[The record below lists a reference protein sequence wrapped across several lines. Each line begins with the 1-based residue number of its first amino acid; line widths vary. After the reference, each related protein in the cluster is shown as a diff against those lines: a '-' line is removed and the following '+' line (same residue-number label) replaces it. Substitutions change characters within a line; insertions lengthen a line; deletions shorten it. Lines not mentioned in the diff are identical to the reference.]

1 MAITVSVDSD
11 VILTIDNTT
20 LKVLSYNNPKATLKS
35 ILTNA
40 IITFVNTK
48 VEDSKN
54 SLKAEW
60 MPKIQARY
68 DTMPTKDLALGTLIF
83 SEPDY
88 KDYDQRNS

>member
-1 MAITVSVDSD
+1 MAITISVDSD

-20 LKVLSYNNPKATLKS
+20 LKVLSYNNPKTTLKG

-40 IITFVNTK
+40 IITFVNNK

-60 MPKIQARY
+60 IPKIQARY
-68 DTMPTKDLALGTLIF
+68 DVMPTKDLQLGTLIF
-83 SEPDY
+83 AEPDY
-88 KDYDQRNS
+88 KDYDARNS